1 MFYLGAGINHF
12 RRKDSLEGSLL
23 GEEVSGGL
31 LFGFFAAAA
40 VCGGAVAAADD
51 GGTQAGEVRVRRS
64 GSGRSRCC

>member
-1 MFYLGAGINHF
+1 MGAGINHF

-51 GGTQAGEVRVRRS
+51 GGT
-64 GSGRSRCC
+64 

>member
-1 MFYLGAGINHF
+1 MGAGINHF

-40 VCGGAVAAADD
+40 VRGGAVVAAGRFNLEFTRVFGAAFFGDLV
-51 GGTQAGEVRVRRS
+51 VR
-64 GSGRSRCC
+64 